1 MLIGTHEE
9 MAADVR
15 VVAATKRKP
24 EQAVADGTL
33 REDLYHRLSVFPL
46 ELPPLRERE
55 DDVILLADSFL
66 QKLNEENR
74 TSKKFDPEPV
84 QARKKYSWRGIIRE
98 LSNSVYRSY
107 IRADKVIKGEIN
119 SFESKRGKAP

>member
-1 MLIGTHEE
+1 MTGVQTCALPITN
-9 MAADVR
+9 
-15 VVAATKRKP
+15 
-24 EQAVADGTL
+24 GTL

-74 TSKKFDPEPV
+74 TSKTFDPEAV
-84 QARKKYSWRGIIRE
+84 QAMKNYSWPGNIRE
-98 LSNSVYRSY
+98 LRNYVYRSY
-107 IRADKVIKGEIN
+107 ILADDVIKDRKSPRLN
-119 SFESKRGKAP
+119 SHN